1 MMTERGQRV
10 VGALD
15 DGGEHAC
22 GTSYSGLMA
31 INPARRTCESSSV
44 TGVGSW
50 EEEDICNA
58 SACGAVKSV

>member
-1 MMTERGQRV
+1 MAGNMP
-10 VGALD
+10 VGPV
-15 DGGEHAC
+15 
-22 GTSYSGLMA
+22 TQGLMA